1 MFDEDARETEMKTIE
16 AYLPPGQVAFTMH
29 ETAKI
34 LRRSVRWAR
43 QKTADG
49 KLKSIRMG
57 KLRCVMRPE
66 IVRALTEGIEQ

>member
-1 MFDEDARETEMKTIE
+1 MLNEDVRENEMIAIE
-16 AYLPPGQVAFTMH
+16 ACLPPNQLAFTMH

-49 KLKSIRMG
+49 KLKSVRMG
-57 KLRCVMRPE
+57 KLRCVLRPE
-66 IVRALTEGIEQ
+66 IVRALTEGVEQ

>member
-1 MFDEDARETEMKTIE
+1 MLDEDARETEMKAIE
-16 AYLPPGQVAFTMH
+16 VYLPPGQVAFTMH

-66 IVRALTEGIEQ
+66 IVRALTEGVEQ

>member
-1 MFDEDARETEMKTIE
+1 MLDEDARETEVKAIE

-34 LRRSVRWAR
+34 LRRSVRWTR

-49 KLKSIRMG
+49 KLKAVPMG
-57 KLRCVMRPE
+57 KLKCVLRPE
-66 IVRALTEGIEQ
+66 IVRALTEGVEQ